1 MENQRLSSAHYE
13 FTFSQPASARLDK
26 FLVEQLPEHS
36 RARLQALI
44 REGQVLVDGEP
55 VTKTGQAV
63 QSGQVVILNIPPVE
77 PSFIQPEDIPIEI
90 VFENADLIVV
100 NKAAG
105 MVVHP
110 GPGHATGTLAH
121 AVLGHAPDIEG
132 IGGVLRP
139 GVVHRLDKDT
149 SGLILVAKNDQA
161 LRWLQDQFRIRAVG
175 KAYLALIDG
184 APPTP
189 KGRVEAPI
197 GRDSTHRQRMAITTP
212 KRGRR
217 AVTEYFTAKSFENH
231 TLLEAHPLT
240 GRTHQIR
247 LHCSFLKC
255 PIVGDKIYGYRKL
268 SLPVE
273 RHMLHAAR
281 LQITL
286 PGAETPQEFE
296 APLPDDF
303 QQTLDSLK

>member
-1 MENQRLSSAHYE
+1 LSNTEFQFTSA
-13 FTFSQPASARLDK
+13 QPASERLDK
-26 FLVEQLPEHS
+26 FLVERLPEHS

-44 REGQVLVDGEP
+44 REGQVQVNEET
-55 VTKTGQAV
+55 VTKTGQVV
-63 QSGQVVILNIPPVE
+63 QPGQTVEISIPPVE
-77 PSFIQPEDIPIEI
+77 PSFIQPEAIPLDI
-90 VFENADLIVV
+90 VFENGDLIVV

-121 AVLGHAPDIEG
+121 AVLGHAPDIQG

-149 SGLILVAKNDQA
+149 SGLILVAKHDQA
-161 LRWLQDQFRIRAVG
+161 LRWLQDQFRLRKVD
-175 KAYLALIDG
+175 KAYLALTDD

-189 KGRVEAPI
+189 QGRVDAPI

-212 KRGRR
+212 KRGRQ
-217 AVTEYFTAKSFENH
+217 AVTEYSTLKRYENH

-247 LHCSFLKC
+247 LHCAFLKC
-255 PIVGDKIYGYRKL
+255 PIVGDKIYGNRKL
-268 SLPVE
+268 TLPVE

-281 LQITL
+281 LIITL
-286 PGAETPQEFE
+286 PGDTTPREFE
-296 APLPDDF
+296 APLPGDF
-303 QQTLDSLK
+303 QEVLEELK

>member
-1 MENQRLSSAHYE
+1 MSNRDFHQY
-13 FTFSQPASARLDK
+13 TFSGSASERLDK

-44 REGQVLVDGEP
+44 RAGQVLIDGEAA
-55 VTKTGQAV
+55 TKTGQAV
-63 QSGQVVILNIPPVE
+63 QPGQSVTINVPPVE
-77 PSFIQPEDIPIEI
+77 PSFIEPEDIPLDI
-90 VFENADLIVV
+90 VFENQDLIVI

-121 AVLGHAPDIEG
+121 AVLAHAPDIEG
-132 IGGVLRP
+132 IGGKLRP

-149 SGLILVAKNDQA
+149 SGLILVAKNDQS
-161 LRWLQDQFRIRAVG
+161 LRWLQDQFSKRKVG
-175 KAYLALIDG
+175 KTYMALVDG

-189 KGRVEAPI
+189 QGRVEAPI

-212 KRGRR
+212 KRGRQ
-217 AVTEYFTAKSFENH
+217 AITEYLTVRRYENH
-231 TLLEAHPLT
+231 TLLEAQPFT

-247 LHCSFLKC
+247 LHCAFLKC
-255 PIVGDKIYGYRKL
+255 PIVGDKIYGHRKFT
-268 SLPVE
+268 LPVE

-281 LQITL
+281 LKITL
-286 PGAETPQEFE
+286 PGETKPQEFE
-296 APLPDDF
+296 APLPGDF
-303 QQTLDSLK
+303 QGILDNLK

>member
-1 MENQRLSSAHYE
+1 MSSAHYE
-13 FTFSQPASARLDK
+13 FTFSQSVSARLDK

-36 RARLQALI
+36 RARLQVLI
-44 REGQVLVDGEP
+44 REGQVLVDGE
-55 VTKTGQAV
+55 VATKTGQAL
-63 QSGQVVILNIPPVE
+63 QPGQVVILNIPPVE

-90 VFENADLIVV
+90 VFENEDLIVV

-175 KAYLALIDG
+175 KAYLVLIDG

-197 GRDSTHRQRMAITTP
+197 GRDSAHRQRMAITTP
-212 KRGRR
+212 KKGRR
-217 AVTEYFTAKSFENH
+217 AITEYFTAKSFANH

-286 PGAETPQEFE
+286 PGAETPVEFE